1 MDPKVAWYRLVEW
14 LGVLG
19 MQTGPQELLVT
30 RSSIAGDGKN
40 TVLFHCDLQFQIG
53 AGQGLVATKRI
64 QVCAISICRAVTDR
78 TGSHLHPS

>member
-1 MDPKVAWYRLVEW
+1 MSCSLRVRRS
-14 LGVLG
+14 
-19 MQTGPQELLVT
+19 QVT
-30 RSSIAGDGKN
+30 PNPGKD
-40 TVLFHCDLQFQIG
+40 TEFHCDLQFQIG